1 VDFIARLFDASGF
14 VPRRICGEWSTGLIL
29 LHNLSDGLIW
39 LSYIAIPFVLV
50 YFIRRRSVMPF
61 PWIFW
66 LFGAFIVLCGTT
78 HLMEVVLFYWP
89 HYRLAGLIKLAT
101 AIASVSTVVALVPIT
116 PVALAMR
123 NPRDL
128 EREISGRKGVEDA
141 LRLANAPPELAV
153 RGSNIG
159 IWEFDMPSGVIYNSQ
174 ANFTN
179 IWEQLGLQRP
189 EVPPGFETVSDL
201 VDPDDRER
209 LDGVIHRRCHPG
221 LPVRQDQS
229 VRGRASRPA

>member
-1 VDFIARLFDASGF
+1 MDFLARLFDSSGF
-14 VPRRICGEWSTGLIL
+14 VPRRICGDWSTGLIL

-50 YFIRRRSVMPF
+50 YFIRRRSDMPF

-101 AIASVSTVVALVPIT
+101 AIASLSTVIALVPIT

-123 NPRDL
+123 NPREL
-128 EREISGRKGVEDA
+128 EREISGASGWRMRSGWPTPDSSW
-141 LRLANAPPELAV
+141 RCAV
-153 RGSNIG
+153 RISASGNSICPAVRFTIAKRISPTSGSN
-159 IWEFDMPSGVIYNSQ
+159 SASS
-174 ANFTN
+174 AR
-179 IWEQLGLQRP
+179 GLSRLRDRVRP
-189 EVPPGFETVSDL
+189 GS
-201 VDPDDRER
+201 
-209 LDGVIHRRCHPG
+209 
-221 LPVRQDQS
+221 
-229 VRGRASRPA
+229 SR

>member
-1 VDFIARLFDASGF
+1 MDFLARLFDSSGF

-50 YFIRRRSVMPF
+50 YFIRRRSDMPF

-101 AIASVSTVVALVPIT
+101 AIASVSTVIALVPIT

-123 NPRDL
+123 NPREL
-128 EREISGRKGVEDA
+128 EREICRA
-141 LRLANAPPELAV
+141 
-153 RGSNIG
+153 
-159 IWEFDMPSGVIYNSQ
+159 Q
-174 ANFTN
+174 A
-179 IWEQLGLQRP
+179 G
-189 EVPPGFETVSDL
+189 
-201 VDPDDRER
+201 
-209 LDGVIHRRCHPG
+209 
-221 LPVRQDQS
+221 
-229 VRGRASRPA
+229 RGRAPPGQRPPRAGGAGFEYRHLGIRYARR